1 MCDIMD
7 SQDRRRPS
15 LLSAVSQN
23 MTRLYEPCHDE
34 PNLRHFQIHRPPAAT
49 LLQINFTP
57 LCAGSFYFIR
67 IGCVSLKKIYLLKSA
82 SLVLSGSFGNSA
94 KKTYFSF
101 SSLLSLKGKWGGRMR
116 GKGKRISEKKIS

>member
-67 IGCVSLKKIYLLKSA
+67 IGCVSLKKDLPFEVCLISPFWFFRKFCQKNLFFFFQSA
-82 SLVLSGSFGNSA
+82 FPKRKV
-94 KKTYFSF
+94 
-101 SSLLSLKGKWGGRMR
+101 GRENE
-116 GKGKRISEKKIS
+116 GKGKKNFRKKN